1 MPWLSLDNATTLL
14 HHDLNKARKALER
27 GISKSWL
34 MRQSGGPQ
42 PATDPNVPLRI
53 RVMPSPGWRLEGRAW
68 LESPVL
74 HWEESQIECSGK
86 PWAPSTQ
93 NLSATINTQIRA
105 KIEVWEEDIFRLGPY
120 WRKLFHQPAG
130 LIAALHVDYP
140 SYGSCSCSVR
150 RASRLRGC
158 RPSRNCQKTNKEM
171 RTSMRACAQELG
183 ALRGQRPGERCPLM
197 ALSGPH

>member
-14 HHDLNKARKALER
+14 DHDLNKAREALER

-34 MRQSGGPQ
+34 MRQNGVPQ

-93 NLSATINTQIRA
+93 NLSSTANTQIRA
-105 KIEVWEEDIFRLGPY
+105 KIEVW
-120 WRKLFHQPAG
+120 
-130 LIAALHVDYP
+130 
-140 SYGSCSCSVR
+140 
-150 RASRLRGC
+150 
-158 RPSRNCQKTNKEM
+158 
-171 RTSMRACAQELG
+171 
-183 ALRGQRPGERCPLM
+183 
-197 ALSGPH
+197 